1 MSTEDTTHAGTEPA
15 EDEDTTPAGTEPAED
30 DEDQAPAGEPAEDE
44 DQDDEDGEDGDTF
57 PRSYVK
63 RLRERSAGYRARAKS
78 AEGRAGELERA
89 LFTERVRALDVLAD
103 PTDLP
108 FDAELLDDP
117 DALREAVDALVRDR
131 PHYRRRGVAAGTGSR
146 EEAGTGTGVS
156 LLGLMRG
163 GA

>member
-1 MSTEDTTHAGTEPA
+1 MST
-15 EDEDTTPAGTEPAED
+15 EDTTPAGTEPAED

>member
-1 MSTEDTTHAGTEPA
+1 MSTEDPAGTESAPA
-15 EDEDTTPAGTEPAED
+15 EDPAGTEPAPAED
-30 DEDQAPAGEPAEDE
+30 DEDD
-44 DQDDEDGEDGDTF
+44 EDGDTV

-63 RLRERSAGYRARAKS
+63 RLRERSAGYRTRANAAEARAD
-78 AEGRAGELERA
+78 ELERA

-108 FDAELLDDP
+108 FSAELLDDP
-117 DALREAVDALVRDR
+117 DALRDAVDALVASR
-131 PHYRRRGVAAGTGSR
+131 PHYRRRGVATGTGSH
-146 EEAGTGTGVS
+146 EEHAGPGVS